1 MQTTLLLFSTLTVLI
16 SLLSVQ
22 IPRYI
27 HHHRTNTDKAQP
39 SPRQDIKDANQR
51 PMTDGADSP
60 PTSRKP
66 WDPPFPTYS
75 SRKGKEREDAWLIL
89 PSNSDARNE
98 RNDGAGEERVGQHG
112 GRSVDA
118 LEIIREKEQFVDK
131 KEAKSLMSIVWT
143 SVAILAGILL
153 TLLFAILIAHC
164 LAWFIVYKTEARLGE
179 ARRGL
184 VQGGE
189 MRLCLCA
196 RG

>member
-1 MQTTLLLFSTLTVLI
+1 MQTTLLLLSTLTILI

-27 HHHRTNTDKAQP
+27 HHHRRSRAPRISTHLHTNHAT
-39 SPRQDIKDANQR
+39 QR

-98 RNDGAGEERVGQHG
+98 RNDEAGEERVGQHG

-143 SVAILAGILL
+143 SVAVLAGILL